1 MSASS
6 AGAAAPKP
14 ETSNFPLMELPTV
27 GVLLAVAAGAMNAW
41 SLANAATFSTVQ
53 SGNVIS
59 MGYWLIQGDLAKFW
73 FPFFA
78 VLAFGLGSALC
89 GVLMTTFQRSGR
101 SYTPGVL
108 LVGSVLLILLGILA
122 IVFVGSGEGRAAG
135 VDLSAEHSATAHSIA
150 LAISFI
156 AGAQG
161 NAFHKNKGMLYGNV
175 AVTFVVQMAF
185 NFLVQSA
192 FKREGLNGS
201 TNLRWAGLFFMVL
214 LGFSSG
220 AAIGFGADQILNG
233 ASIFIPAVI
242 LIALFFVS
250 LARGFKKL
258 DPTPGGS
265 FA

>member
-1 MSASS
+1 MSTTSTG
-6 AGAAAPKP
+6 AGRPAP
-14 ETSNFPLMELPTV
+14 ETSNFPLMELPLV
-27 GVLLAVAAGAMNAW
+27 GFFLALAAGAMNAW

-53 SGNVIS
+53 SGNIIS
-59 MGYWLIQGDLAKFW
+59 MGYWLIQGDLGKFA
-73 FPFFA
+73 FPALA

-101 SYTPGVL
+101 PYTPGVL
-108 LVGSVLLILLGILA
+108 LVGSVLLVIIAILA
-122 IVFVGSGEGRAAG
+122 IVLVGSGDGRAAG
-135 VDLSAEHSATAHSIA
+135 VDLSADHTITAHVLA

-161 NAFHKNKGMLYGNV
+161 NAFHKNSGMLYGNV

-192 FKREGLNGS
+192 FKREGINGS
-201 TNLRWAGLFFMVL
+201 TNIKWAGLFFFVL
-214 LGFSSG
+214 LGFAGG
-220 AAIGFGADQILNG
+220 AAIGFGADQLLNG

-242 LIALFFVS
+242 LLALFFVA
-250 LARGFKKL
+250 LAKGFKNV

>member
-1 MSASS
+1 MT
-6 AGAAAPKP
+6 APEAVQPEP
-14 ETSNFPLMELPTV
+14 ETSNFPLMEMPYV
-27 GVLLAVAAGAMNAW
+27 GVLLAFAAGSMNAW

-59 MGYWLIQGDLAKFW
+59 MGYWLIQGDFAKFW
-73 FPFFA
+73 FPFLA

-101 SYTPGVL
+101 PYTPGVL
-108 LVGSVLLILLGILA
+108 LVGSVLLILLAVLA
-122 IVFVGSGEGRAAG
+122 IVLVGSGDGRAAG
-135 VDLSAEHSATAHSIA
+135 VDLSAEHSATAHWIA
-150 LAISFI
+150 LGISFI

-192 FKREGLNGS
+192 FKREGINGS
-201 TNLRWAGLFFMVL
+201 TNLSWAGLFFLVL
-214 LGFSSG
+214 LGFSAG
-220 AAIGFGADQILNG
+220 AAIGFGADQLLNG
-233 ASIFIPAVI
+233 ASILIPAVI
-242 LIALFFVS
+242 LLLLFFVT
-250 LARGFKKL
+250 LGKGFKNV
-258 DPTPGGS
+258 DPTPGGT